1 MRAMD
6 VITLGPLAID
16 PEGRLTPKLAD
27 RPLEFT
33 FDWRGRRCR
42 AELSTEGLVVETDAA
57 RIPSTT
63 EGRDLRQNSF
73 TTLAAL
79 NPGLPEGWSMGLTPD
94 HRIRFEADLALVS
107 PTNSP
112 ELVAALVR
120 FVLALDPY
128 LDRLEAAGAGWAAG
142 SAKT

>member
-1 MRAMD
+1 MD
-6 VITLGPLAID
+6 AITLGPLAID
-16 PEGRLTPKLAD
+16 PEGRLAPKQAD

-42 AELSTEGLVVETDAA
+42 A
-57 RIPSTT
+57 
-63 EGRDLRQNSF
+63 
-73 TTLAAL
+73 
-79 NPGLPEGWSMGLTPD
+79 EGWSMGLTPD
-94 HRIRFEADLALVS
+94 HRIRFEADLALVP
-107 PTNSP
+107 PTNAP

-128 LDRLEAAGAGWAAG
+128 LDRLEAAGAGWAVG

>member
-1 MRAMD
+1 MD
-6 VITLGPLAID
+6 AITLGHLTID
-16 PEGRLTPKLAD
+16 PEGRLAPKLAD

-42 AELSTEGLVVETDAA
+42 AELCSEGLVVETDAA
-57 RIPSTT
+57 RIPSTA
-63 EGRDLRQNSF
+63 EGRGHRQTSF
-73 TTLAAL
+73 ATLAAL
-79 NPGLPEGWSMGLTPD
+79 TPGLPEGWQIGLTPD
-94 HRIRFEADLALVS
+94 HRIRFEADLALVP

-112 ELVAALVR
+112 ELIAALVR

-128 LDRLEAAGAGWAAG
+128 LDRLEAAGAGWAVG